1 MSATPPTGYDSLR
14 GVVIRAIQ
22 TCPPGQETQ
31 LRERITQ
38 FAAGLDADDL
48 AIFETVIAEL
58 NEGPDVRIERELAQL
73 LAEFLKDRPS
83 HQ

>member
-1 MSATPPTGYDSLR
+1 MSDPAPTGYDSLR
-14 GVVIRAIQ
+14 AVVIRAIE
-22 TCPPGQETQ
+22 TCPPGQEAQ

-38 FAAGLDADDL
+38 FAAGLEPEDL